1 MRLAA
6 LAAIAALVAAPVG
19 SLAQGGGEEATP
31 APKGGEAPSTA
42 PKAGTASKPPPP
54 AARDLAK
61 ALLTEDQWNKV
72 LDSYASS
79 LSGQVSQSL
88 LSNGEKVPEDLR
100 STLRA
105 ELGKALPYQQ
115 TIQAQAEALSKELT
129 PDELKR
135 TAQFYSSPLGRKVLE
150 KLPEAQASVAQQ
162 LQGRL
167 ATAVPEIVNRVAPKA
182 MQGSPHGGS
191 PGGPAQ
197 GRRPPAGSTTQ

>member
-6 LAAIAALVAAPVG
+6 LAAVAALAAAPVG
-19 SLAQGGGEEATP
+19 SRAQGGGEAAP
-31 APKGGEAPSTA
+31 APKADEAQPTT

-88 LSNGEKVPEDLR
+88 LSSGEKVPEDLR
-100 STLRA
+100 PTLRA

-182 MQGSPHGGS
+182 MSGSPHGGS
-191 PGGPAQ
+191 SGGPVQ
-197 GRRPPAGSTTQ
+197 GRRPPSGSTTQ